1 MRKVI
6 FLFILCLSSIFG
18 AKAQFEWGVRAGLNI
33 SELTLQQYSYVKVG
47 PTAGIIGKYTFKN
60 NLRLNTGLMFTT
72 KGANGL
78 DNILNGRSENSQLN
92 FRLSY
97 LELPLTLSYKL
108 KLKEH
113 VHIVPEAGFFIA
125 YGIGGYAEEHEFRG
139 TEGSMHSDWNP
150 FKGSDWKEPVEM
162 EAFKRWDSGL
172 RFGLSVEV
180 YKFDMGIHYDLGLSN
195 IQDQLLHSTNGLS
208 TRNTSLTLGYTF

>member
-1 MRKVI
+1 MKKVI

-33 SELTLQQYSYVKVG
+33 SELTLKQYSYVKVG
-47 PTAGIIGKYTFKN
+47 PNAGVMGKYTFKN
-60 NLRLNTGLMFTT
+60 NLRLNTGLLFSI

-78 DNILNGRSENSQLN
+78 DNILNGKSENSQLN
-92 FRLSY
+92 FRMSY

-108 KLKEH
+108 KINEQIS
-113 VHIVPEAGFFIA
+113 IVPEAGFFIA
-125 YGIGGYAEEHEFRG
+125 YGIDGFAEEHEFRG
-139 TEGSMHSDWNP
+139 NTGSMHSSWNP
-150 FKGSDWKEPVEM
+150 FKGSDWKEGVEM

-180 YKFDMGIHYDLGLSN
+180 YKFDLGIHYDLGLSH
-195 IQDQLLHSTNGLS
+195 IQNQLLHNTNGLS
-208 TRNTSLTLGYTF
+208 TRNTALTLGYTF